1 MEIKIINS
9 KNKNLITNDNGE
21 SLTIPIDVY
30 LSNTDLSFSQT
41 KDKFYGKNKIHI
53 LCMIRDILGGKGRVY
68 YDKIK

>member
-30 LSNTDLSFSQT
+30 LSNTDLSFSQI

-53 LCMIRDILGGKGRVY
+53 LLGF
-68 YDKIK
+68 

>member
-30 LSNTDLSFSQT
+30 LSNTDLSFSQI
-41 KDKFYGKNKIHI
+41 KDKFYGKK
-53 LCMIRDILGGKGRVY
+53 
-68 YDKIK
+68 DK

>member
-30 LSNTDLSFSQT
+30 LSNTDLSFSQI

-53 LCMIRDILGGKGRVY
+53 LCMIRDILGGKGWVY